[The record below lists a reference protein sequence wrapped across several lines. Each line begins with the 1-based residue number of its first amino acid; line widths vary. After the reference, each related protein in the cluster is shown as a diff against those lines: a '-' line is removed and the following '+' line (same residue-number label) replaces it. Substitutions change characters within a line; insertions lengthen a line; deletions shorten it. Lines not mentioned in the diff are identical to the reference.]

1 MNKTLLLIICDF
13 LLLNLLAL
21 TRWEKAE
28 PQRAALDAAAPPS
41 ASAAAAPVVNADMLE
56 LMRVSLADEQAAR
69 DALAAQLSNA
79 RGTLTER
86 EKALSQAE
94 QQKQQLQGA
103 LTTSA
108 ATVKELEKKYSAA
121 TNEAFLTKEQMA
133 QLQRELDERRAEAER
148 QKTELAKLE
157 RQNAEARQRI
167 ENLNVAVRVAEQEK
181 QLIARN
187 LDDAREQ
194 VQVERAERAKVQE
207 QTVVLAQGVGQLAE
221 RSSELTKE
229 IRDHRPINPNTLFAD
244 FLANRVQLQV
254 TTQRDGLFSPSFR
267 ERDVQTVLVSDGAR
281 TFALM
286 HLGDTP
292 FNWNYENPPNYQKI
306 TGRLSFGATDA
317 AVPELHF
324 LQLDPRVLVVPVDD
338 ALGARLGAKV
348 YRLAA
353 EPYKFP
359 EVVLVRGED
368 GRYGETTLR
377 LDAANPGYVR
387 LDNRV
392 VTRLFGEIAPKRG
405 DLVFAKTGE
414 LIGIMV
420 NDDYCAILGD
430 FTAAQTLRVGDEVA
444 QESTAALFRALRSRW
459 SRLPQKLQ

>member
-28 PQRAALDAAAPPS
+28 PQRATIEAAAAPS

-56 LMRVSLADEQAAR
+56 LMRVSLEDEKAAR
-69 DALAAQLSNA
+69 DALAAQLSNTQ
-79 RGTLTER
+79 GTLTER
-86 EKALSQAE
+86 EKALAQAE
-94 QQKQQLQGA
+94 QQKQQLSGA
-103 LTTSA
+103 LTTTTA
-108 ATVKELEKKYSAA
+108 NVRELEKKYSEA
-121 TNEAFLTKEQMA
+121 TNEAFLTKEQLA

-148 QKTELAKLE
+148 QKADLARLE

-181 QLIARN
+181 QLITENLTEARQ
-187 LDDAREQ
+187 Q
-194 VQVERAERAKVQE
+194 VLLERAERAKVQE
-207 QTVVLAQGVGQLAE
+207 QTTVLAQGVGQLAE

-229 IRDHRPINPNTLFAD
+229 IRDNRPVNPNTLFAE

-254 TTQRDGLFSPSFR
+254 TTQRAGLFSPSFR
-267 ERDVQTVLVSDGAR
+267 ERDAQTVLVSDGTR

-286 HLGDTP
+286 HVSDTP

-306 TGRLSFGATDA
+306 TGRLSFGAATA
-317 AVPELHF
+317 SVPELHF
-324 LQLDPRVLVVPVDD
+324 LQLDPRLLVVPVDD
-338 ALGARLGAKV
+338 ALAARLGAKV

-368 GRYGETTLR
+368 GRYGETTFR
-377 LDAANPGYVR
+377 LDAAHPGYVR
-387 LDNRV
+387 IDNRIA
-392 VTRLFGEIAPKRG
+392 TRLFGEIAPRRG
-405 DLVFAKTGE
+405 DLVFAQTGE
-414 LIGIMV
+414 LIGLLV
-420 NDDYCAILGD
+420 NNEYCAILGD
-430 FTAAQTLRVGDEVA
+430 FTAAQTLRIGDDVA
-444 QESTAALFRALRSRW
+444 QENTANLFRALQSRW
-459 SRLPQKLQ
+459 SRLPAKLQ